1 MRKERAMKEMKRE
14 ITSAL
19 MWLLIVSISSAR
31 GQTPISRT
39 AADGSMHQLTNL
51 LVQKHAQRRRGFSLM
66 PTSFSTSPMAAGP
79 NLTVLGGG
87 TLGRLTKWGGFTS
100 SNSFIGDSTIFEDKY
115 GLVGIGTDSPTSK
128 LTVAGV
134 IQSTAGGFKFPDGT
148 VQTTSAAGSLFTV
161 AHDAT
166 LTGNGTSASPLGVAV
181 PLFLTGSLGALT
193 FSTLE
198 GIITATN
205 TAPAGT
211 SGAIGVLGK
220 SNDGI
225 GVNGI
230 VEDEFILGNPKVGV
244 LGAAVT
250 GTGVLGNSTS
260 GAGVRGESTSSS
272 GVIGNS
278 NSGTGVNG
286 FSSSGR
292 GVRGNSDSSVGVEGI
307 STSAAGVRGES
318 TSSTGVQGVS
328 SSGRCVVATSTGSGD
343 LFGGV
348 GGGSERFRVDND
360 GDVFAKSYNPLSDVR
375 VKTNIRPL
383 IHTLDKLQQIRG
395 ISFEWT
401 NANPSPAPREIGVI
415 AQEVEPVFPELVKAW
430 GDQGYKGVS
439 YDGLT
444 ALLLEGVKSLKVEND
459 GLKAEDK
466 ALRAR
471 LDVLEKLVKEL
482 KQPSR
487 R

>member
-1 MRKERAMKEMKRE
+1 MKEMKRE

-19 MWLLIVSISSAR
+19 MWLLIVTISIAR

-39 AADGSMHQLTNL
+39 AADSSEHQLKNL
-51 LVQKHAQRRRGFSLM
+51 LAQRHAQRRGFSLM
-66 PTSFSTSPMAAGP
+66 PPSFSISAMAAGP
-79 NLTVLGGG
+79 SLTVLGGG
-87 TLGRLTKWGGFTS
+87 TLGRLTKWVGFTS

-134 IQSTAGGFKFPDGT
+134 IQSTAGGFKFADGT

-181 PLFLTGSLGALT
+181 PLSLTGSLGATIL
-193 FSTLE
+193 TLE

-211 SGAIGVLGK
+211 GDGGIGVLGK

-225 GVNGI
+225 GVNGT
-230 VEDEFILGNPKVGV
+230 VEDAFILGNPKVGV
-244 LGAAVT
+244 LGAAFT
-250 GTGVLGNSTS
+250 GTGVLGNSNS
-260 GAGVRGESTSSS
+260 GAGVSGNSGS
-272 GVIGNS
+272 GV
-278 NSGTGVNG
+278 GVRG

-292 GVRGNSDSSVGVEGI
+292 GVRGNSNSSVGVEGI
-307 STSAAGVRGES
+307 STSGAGVRGES

-328 SSGRCVVATSTGSGD
+328 SSGHCVVATSTGSGD
-343 LFGGV
+343 LFGGF

-415 AQEVEPVFPELVKAW
+415 AQEVEAVFPELVKAW